1 MEAQDHIRK
10 RVCKACDR
18 CRLKKSK
25 VCEALACLLEFESDR
40 NSVMEQVPAA
50 GVKLIMPSVFS
61 ERGRSHKTKST
72 PKGMVST
79 RTHSLQANRASYV
92 EMLEQ
97 QQTQL
102 VAGLRDL
109 YTRLQTG
116 QGWPGQPLREA
127 QGGHPLTHDILER
140 LDLLHGP
147 SENGSNYE
155 GFEEDCNRMQH
166 KLLER
171 GAPLSRRR
179 GSVSSDSEHGHTS
192 SPSSYSGTPT
202 TRQLPFADPFARN
215 NAPPTPPMNSPFP
228 RQSQMTAPLKQEPP
242 MVSSTFM
249 NTGALDPSALSRAW
263 LNDSTM
269 IEEPMDFSKPM
280 SGFDNFNNNFDQVM
294 MVDPIFM
301 DPNDPMMPDWNNTT
315 DLDFSNFIQNPV
327 GA

>member
-1 MEAQDHIRK
+1 MSSQRSSSMEAHDNIRK

-25 VCEALACLLEFESDR
+25 CDGASPCSRCKADNAIC
-40 NSVMEQVPAA
+40 
-50 GVKLIMPSVFS
+50 VFG
-61 ERGRSHKTKST
+61 ERKKSQDKVY
-72 PKGMVST
+72 PKG
-79 RTHSLQANRASYV
+79 YV

-97 QQTQL
+97 QQAQL

-109 YTRLQTG
+109 YTRLQSG

-147 SENGSNYE
+147 SENGGNYE
-155 GFEEDCNRMQH
+155 GFEEDCSRMQH

-179 GSVSSDSEHGHTS
+179 GSASSDSEHGHTS

-202 TRQLPFADPFARN
+202 ARQFAFTEPFVRN

-228 RQSQMTAPLKQEPP
+228 RQSQVAAPVKQESPV
-242 MVSSTFM
+242 VSSTFM
-249 NTGALDPSALSRAW
+249 QTGALDPSALSRAW
-263 LNDSTM
+263 MADSM
-269 IEEPMDFSKPM
+269 MMEEPMDFKSM
-280 SGFDNFNNNFDQVM
+280 NGFENFNTYDQIM

-301 DPNDPMMPDWNNTT
+301 DPNDPMMPDWNSTN
-315 DLDFSNFIQNPV
+315 DLDFNNFIQNPV